1 MSKDKS
7 TTNQFKAVSSE
18 LEQRK
23 VGKYPLL
30 QLLQDAKDI
39 ARDAGKAILRIY
51 QQGDYERITKSDE
64 TPVTSADYASND
76 ILTQSLSRLTPDIP
90 IISEEM
96 KPTSFSTRKNWSRYW
111 LLDPL
116 DGTQEFISRSGFFAV
131 NIALVE
137 DGWPILGAI
146 YWPCEDVTYFAA
158 KGLGCY
164 KKVHQDEQSITTQ
177 IRVAKQSDPSRIR
190 VAISRVQ
197 NLDTVTRYIHEHI
210 SPTYAKYGSCA
221 LKSCFVAEGLA
232 DCYLRVGPTGE
243 WDTGAPHIIIEE
255 AGGQILDSEFN
266 PLSYNQRKSLKNPD
280 FFVLGDQELDWQN
293 ILKPTPTTRKY

>member
-1 MSKDKS
+1 MKDTSDTADTIS
-7 TTNQFKAVSSE
+7 T
-18 LEQRK
+18 EQLK
-23 VGKYPLL
+23 
-30 QLLQDAKDI
+30 QLLQDAKEI
-39 ARDAGKAILRIY
+39 AREAGKAILSIY
-51 QQGDYERITKSDE
+51 QDGDYEQITKSDQ
-64 TPVTSADYASND
+64 TPVTSADYTSNEV
-76 ILTQSLSRLTPDIP
+76 LTAALGKLTPDIP

-96 KPTSFSTRKNWSRYW
+96 KPIDFAERKKWSRYW

-137 DGWPILGAI
+137 NGWPMLGVI
-146 YWPCEDVTYFAA
+146 YWPCEDVTYYAA

-164 KKVHQDEQSITTQ
+164 KKIHQDDQSITSR
-177 IRVAKQSDPSRIR
+177 IRVAKQSDPTRIR

-197 NLDTVTRYIHEHI
+197 KLSTVTRYLHDNIE
-210 SPTYAKYGSCA
+210 PTYAKYGSCA

-243 WDTGAPHIIIEE
+243 WDTGAPHVIVEE
-255 AGGQILDSEFN
+255 AGGKILDSEFN

-280 FFVLGDQELDWQN
+280 FFVLGDQELPWQD
-293 ILKPTPTTRKY
+293 ILKPFPTERKY